1 MNTRG
6 TEDDKPSRFIG
17 IMTDLAE
24 EHYEDMTRW
33 EREFVITMLDRA
45 DQYGA
50 EFLIN
55 ISDRQ
60 YEIGWEL
67 ARRYLDQS
75 S

>member
-1 MNTRG
+1 MNDTG

-17 IMTDLAE
+17 AMMDLAE

-33 EREFVITMLDRA
+33 EREFVINMLDRS

-50 EFLIN
+50 KFLN

-67 ARRYLDQS
+67 AQRYLDQ
-75 S
+75 